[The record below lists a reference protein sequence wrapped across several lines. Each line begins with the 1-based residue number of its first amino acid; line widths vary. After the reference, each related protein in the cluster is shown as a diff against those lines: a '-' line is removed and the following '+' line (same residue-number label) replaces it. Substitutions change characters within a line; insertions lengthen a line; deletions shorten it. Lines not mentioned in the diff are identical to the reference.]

1 MILQVTLLLAV
12 GISCAPPL
20 ELDPVTTTAAP
31 LLETTTNI
39 ATEDLTTTDVPTVEI
54 TTTQRI
60 QTITTTSAPIEVTT
74 LEQLDEIIEEVTK
87 VTTELPMVTS
97 TVGEELTTTT
107 TPTITTT
114 PPPQAQPTQPP
125 RLSGKERESLISY
138 LGNVDLTN
146 IEKLVLTPRQ
156 KLAITQELEYQQLGL
171 APFTD
176 PTPWQ
181 RLTREQQQEFNRKY
195 LALRSD
201 LQEYS
206 RNQFLSL
213 PEDRQAH
220 AYGAFLSLDLET
232 LSGVIESELQKEQEA
247 IEIQRLAEERE
258 RQRLEQ
264 EQQQI
269 ESQRQ
274 RELQQRQRNSFQEQP
289 RSQQGNRFNGFNQQ
303 FETNRQRPNFDPR
316 RRQQQPIQQNQFQQR
331 QFQQPQQQTQF
342 QLQPQQKTQFQQQ
355 LTSAERLFFQQADA
369 QLQEAIRLQGCLAN
383 PSACS

>member
-1 MILQVTLLLAV
+1 MKTFLVTLLLAV

-54 TTTQRI
+54 TTTQKL
-60 QTITTTSAPIEVTT
+60 QTITTTSASIEVTT

-87 VTTELPMVTS
+87 ITTELPMATS

-107 TPTITTT
+107 TPTITTI
-114 PPPQAQPTQPP
+114 PLPQAQPTQPP

-247 IEIQRLAEERE
+247 IEIQKLAEERE

-264 EQQQI
+264 KEQQQVI
-269 ESQRQ
+269 AQ
-274 RELQQRQRNSFQEQP
+274 REKDFRQRNSIKEQP
-289 RSQQGNRFNGFNQQ
+289 RNQQGRKINGLKFNQIELRDQ
-303 FETNRQRPNFDPR
+303 QIKKNRKRPNFDPR
-316 RRQQQPIQQNQFQQR
+316 RGRRPFQQQQHQFER
-331 QFQQPQQQTQF
+331 RPQQIS
-342 QLQPQQKTQFQQQ
+342 QFQQQ
-355 LTSAERLFFQQADA
+355 LTSAERLHFQQADA

>member
-1 MILQVTLLLAV
+1 M
-12 GISCAPPL
+12 
-20 ELDPVTTTAAP
+20 
-31 LLETTTNI
+31 
-39 ATEDLTTTDVPTVEI
+39 
-54 TTTQRI
+54 
-60 QTITTTSAPIEVTT
+60 TT

-87 VTTELPMVTS
+87 ITTELPMATS

-107 TPTITTT
+107 TPSITTT

-206 RNQFLSL
+206 RTQFLSL

-232 LSGVIESELQKEQEA
+232 LIEVIESEVEKEQES
-247 IEIQRLAEERE
+247 IENQRLAEEKKGKDWNK
-258 RQRLEQ
+258 
-264 EQQQI
+264 
-269 ESQRQ
+269 S
-274 RELQQRQRNSFQEQP
+274 NS
-289 RSQQGNRFNGFNQQ
+289 NM
-303 FETNRQRPNFDPR
+303 
-316 RRQQQPIQQNQFQQR
+316 
-331 QFQQPQQQTQF
+331 
-342 QLQPQQKTQFQQQ
+342 L
-355 LTSAERLFFQQADA
+355 
-369 QLQEAIRLQGCLAN
+369 
-383 PSACS
+383 